1 MEINMLNYRIYGPE
15 TKDDSVFTLDK
26 LEIIL
31 PDNSDFNFVQR
42 TEIEKRVKNI
52 EGIRAMQGYGAI
64 G

>member
-1 MEINMLNYRIYGPE
+1 MLNYRIYGPE